1 MTTKQLGAA
10 LWIAIGIMLFIEQ
23 VFAVDETYDFTI
35 VYLSGAFILIY
46 ALLMVIHIKHDFSV
60 PVVLFITFSLCI
72 IECTINMDSTGIGTT
87 SRTSYLLDYDAVK
100 TVTSTVAEDD
110 SSFYRMDKSSAAVLT
125 MMVHGITT
133 TVCQHSHQ
141 PRMVLWKI
149 SW

>member
-1 MTTKQLGAA
+1 
-10 LWIAIGIMLFIEQ
+10 MLFIEQ

-46 ALLMVIHIKHDFSV
+46 ALLMVIHIKHDFRV
-60 PVVLFITFSLCI
+60 PVILFITFSLCI

-110 SSFYRMDKSSAAVLT
+110 SSFYRMDKKFGSRSNNDA
-125 MMVHGITT
+125 
-133 TVCQHSHQ
+133 
-141 PRMVLWKI
+141 
-149 SW
+149 